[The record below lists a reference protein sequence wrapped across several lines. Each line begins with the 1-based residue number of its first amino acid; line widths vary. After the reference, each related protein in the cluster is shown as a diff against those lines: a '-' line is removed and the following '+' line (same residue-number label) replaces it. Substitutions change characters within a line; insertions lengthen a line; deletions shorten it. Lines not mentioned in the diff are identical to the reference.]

1 MIDGGLGH
9 TGGPVQHP
17 VKRRRRHLMLE
28 PMTLTRQ
35 AKDRL
40 IEFHDRPLLMGVVN
54 VTPDSFYDGGC
65 YLDAAA
71 AVAHAVRLVE
81 EGADL
86 LDVGAESTRP
96 GANVVSEAEEHRRA
110 IPVVTAVAKA
120 VTVPISIDTSKATVA
135 RAAID
140 AGAVLVNDVTA
151 LRGDPA
157 MVDVVVRARAGIVLM
172 HMQGTPRTMQ
182 QAPHYDDVVEEVSAF
197 FEERIRFA
205 TAHGIVRRQII
216 LDPGIGFGKLLTHN
230 LALLAQLRRFLQFEC
245 PLLVGVSQKGFL
257 GQLLDRPVQERQW
270 GTAAA
275 VAMAVDRGAGIL
287 RVHDVRAMKDVVRV
301 TAAINQNSQR
311 MAVPMKA
318 QHA

>member
-1 MIDGGLGH
+1 
-9 TGGPVQHP
+9 
-17 VKRRRRHLMLE
+17 MLE

-40 IEFHDRPLLMGVVN
+40 IEFHDRPLIMGVVN
-54 VTPDSFYDGGC
+54 VTPDSFFDGGR
-65 YLDAAA
+65 YFDTEA
-71 AVAHAVRLVE
+71 AVAHALRLVE

-86 LDVGAESTRP
+86 LDIGAESTRP
-96 GANVVSEAEEHRRA
+96 GADAVNEEEERRRA

-120 VTVPISIDTSKATVA
+120 VTVPISIDTSKASVA
-135 RAAID
+135 RAALD

-151 LRGDPA
+151 LRGDPV
-157 MVDVVVRARAGIVLM
+157 MVDVLAQTGAGIVLM
-172 HMQGTPRTMQ
+172 HMKGTPRSMQ
-182 QAPHYDDVVEEVSAF
+182 QAPHYDDVVGEISEF

-205 TAHGIVRRQII
+205 VAHGIVRRQII
-216 LDPGIGFGKLLTHN
+216 LDPGVGFGKLLEHN
-230 LALLAQLRRFLQFEC
+230 LALLDQLRRFTLFEC
-245 PLLVGVSQKGFL
+245 PVLVGVSQKGFL

-287 RVHDVRAMKDVVRV
+287 RVHDVRAMKEVVQV
-301 TAAINQNSQR
+301 AAAISRQTIIS
-311 MAVPMKA
+311 MKA

>member
-1 MIDGGLGH
+1 M
-9 TGGPVQHP
+9 
-17 VKRRRRHLMLE
+17 
-28 PMTLTRQ
+28 MTLTRQ

-40 IEFHDRPLLMGVVN
+40 IEFHDRPLIMGVVN
-54 VTPDSFYDGGC
+54 VTPDSFFDGGR
-65 YLDAAA
+65 YFDTEA

-86 LDVGAESTRP
+86 LDIGAESTRP
-96 GANVVSEAEEHRRA
+96 GADAVNEEEERRRA

-120 VTVPISIDTSKATVA
+120 VTVPISIDTSKASVA
-135 RAAID
+135 RAALD

-151 LRGDPA
+151 LRGDHA
-157 MVDVVVRARAGIVLM
+157 MVGVLAQTGAGIVLM
-172 HMQGTPRTMQ
+172 HMNGTPRSMQ
-182 QAPHYDDVVEEVSAF
+182 QAPHYDDVIGEISEF

-205 TAHGIVRRQII
+205 MTHGIVQRQII
-216 LDPGIGFGKLLTHN
+216 LDPGIGFGKLLEHN
-230 LALLAQLRRFLQFEC
+230 LALLGQLRRFTLFEC
-245 PLLVGVSQKGFL
+245 PVLVGVSQKGFL

-287 RVHDVRAMKDVVRV
+287 RVHDVRAMKDVVQV
-301 TAAINQNSQR
+301 AAAINRQTMIS
-311 MAVPMKA
+311 MKA

>member
-1 MIDGGLGH
+1 
-9 TGGPVQHP
+9 
-17 VKRRRRHLMLE
+17 
-28 PMTLTRQ
+28 MTLTRQ

-40 IEFHDRPLLMGVVN
+40 IEFHDRPLIMGVVN
-54 VTPDSFYDGGC
+54 VTPDSFFDGGR
-65 YLDAAA
+65 YFDTEA

-86 LDVGAESTRP
+86 LDIGAESTRP
-96 GANVVSEAEEHRRA
+96 GADAVNEEEERRRA

-120 VTVPISIDTSKATVA
+120 VTVPISIDTSKASVA
-135 RAAID
+135 RAALD

-151 LRGDPA
+151 LRGDHA
-157 MVDVVVRARAGIVLM
+157 MVGVLAQTGAGIVLM
-172 HMQGTPRTMQ
+172 HMNGTPRSMQ
-182 QAPHYDDVVEEVSAF
+182 QAPHYDDVIGEISEF

-205 TAHGIVRRQII
+205 MTHGIVQRQII
-216 LDPGIGFGKLLTHN
+216 LDPGIGFGKLLEHN
-230 LALLAQLRRFLQFEC
+230 LALLGQLRRFTLFEC
-245 PLLVGVSQKGFL
+245 PVLVGVSQKGFL

-287 RVHDVRAMKDVVRV
+287 RVHDVRAMKDVVQV
-301 TAAINQNSQR
+301 AAAINRQTMIS
-311 MAVPMKA
+311 MKA

>member
-1 MIDGGLGH
+1 VLNQPNI
-9 TGGPVQHP
+9 
-17 VKRRRRHLMLE
+17 
-28 PMTLTRQ
+28 LTRQ

-40 IEFHDRPLLMGVVN
+40 IEFTDRPLIMGVVN
-54 VTPDSFYDGGC
+54 VTPDSFFDGGR
-65 YLDAAA
+65 YWDAEA

-96 GANVVSEAEEHRRA
+96 GADVVSEAEECRRA

-120 VTVPISIDTSKATVA
+120 VTVPISIDTSKAAVA
-135 RAAID
+135 RAALD
-140 AGAVLVNDVTA
+140 AGAILVNDVTA

-157 MVDVVVRARAGIVLM
+157 MVDAVARTGAGIVLM

-182 QAPHYDDVVEEVSAF
+182 QAPRYDDVVEDISTF

-205 TAHGIVRRQII
+205 LAHGIVRRQII
-216 LDPGIGFGKLLTHN
+216 LDPGIGFGKLLIHN
-230 LALLAQLRRFLQFEC
+230 LTLLAQLHRFIQFEC
-245 PLLVGVSQKGFL
+245 PVLVGVSQKAFL
-257 GQLLDRPVQERQW
+257 GQVVNRPVQERQW
-270 GTAAA
+270 ATAAA

-287 RVHDVRAMKDVVRV
+287 RVHDVRAMKDVVQV
-301 TAAINQNSQR
+301 AAAISR
-311 MAVPMKA
+311 LTSVSMKA